1 MEKKSVKRSSIK
13 TKSYRIHEGYSFLLE
28 SCIQLYGELKTEL
41 FMTLVKNGKLS
52 DSERF
57 LSLPQ
62 YSKNDFIEHILN
74 ELKNTGEP
82 LNNLK
87 GLFNEVIQFQDYY
100 DELLPNNT
108 KVSVL
113 LQTRIE
119 PKYQEF
125 IDSYSVDRIGEV
137 IELAIANFI
146 NDLSEFEYE
155 LIGFLFNSKVDK
167 ALNEKYSKELPF
179 KTHTI
184 YLQFENQYYVL
195 HQDLTKEPVEKIK
208 KHSPKYPSVLL
219 KQSEFENAKQYLL
232 NKQNP
237 HRLGEDAVKL
247 YLHIG
252 FITDNEYREYI
263 GG

>member
-13 TKSYRIHEGYSFLLE
+13 SKSYRIHESYFFLLE
-28 SCIQLYGELKTEL
+28 SCILLYSDSKTEL
-41 FMTLVKNGKLS
+41 FLTLVKNGKLS
-52 DSERF
+52 DPERF

-62 YSKNDFIEHILN
+62 YSKNDFIEHILE

-87 GLFNEVIQFQDYY
+87 GLFNEVKQFEDYY
-100 DELLPNNT
+100 DDLLPNNT

-119 PKYQEF
+119 PTYQEF
-125 IDSYSVDRIGEV
+125 IESYSVDRIGEV

-146 NDLSEFEYE
+146 NEVSELEYE
-155 LIGFLFNSKVDK
+155 LIGYLFNSKVDK

-184 YLQFENQYYVL
+184 YLQLDNKYFKL
-195 HQDLTKEPVEKIK
+195 HQDLTKELVGQIK
-208 KHSPKYPSVLL
+208 KHSSKYPSILL
-219 KQSEFENAKQYLL
+219 KKSEFENVKNFLL
-232 NKQNP
+232 DKQNP
-237 HRLGEDAVKL
+237 QRLGEDAVML
-247 YLHIG
+247 YHQIG
-252 FITDNEYREYI
+252 FITDTEYRAFKE
-263 GG
+263 